1 MGWELRRVRAA
12 VVTFKLS
19 PFALPERRCDNGP
32 DATRPNDERYGETR
46 IEPPQALRARRRDRR
61 RLGGLPGHDPARF
74 RVGIA
79 VPGPDQARGRSER
92 GFGRHFGRG
101 PRRND
106 GGDRTRA
113 RGISRQR
120 PRVQPPSGRTQL
132 DAQGRRRLYRTRR
145 GDPDLRVRSRPLHQ
159 SGTLAHSLSSSRDLG
174 LLPPVRGHARAFHP
188 AQSQRVPAFFDR
200 VRRQAAAH
208 SGRQGRFLRR
218 RLRAPGQ
225 GDPERGARRR
235 GVDGRSRDSARGA
248 EVPRRT
254 RQGLPLQSGR
264 RFGLSPRP
272 RQGPWRRPRRRAD
285 RRRADRAA

>member
-1 MGWELRRVRAA
+1 M
-12 VVTFKLS
+12 T
-19 PFALPERRCDNGP
+19 
-32 DATRPNDERYGETR
+32 
-46 IEPPQALRARRRDRR
+46 
-61 RLGGLPGHDPARF
+61 RLGS

-92 GFGRHFGRG
+92 FFGRHFGRG

-218 RLRAPGQ
+218 RVRALGQ

-248 EVPRRT
+248 EVASARSTRT
-254 RQGLPLQSGR
+254 SAT
-264 RFGLSPRP
+264 
-272 RQGPWRRPRRRAD
+272 RRAKIRPITAATPRTPAAASAPSRSTA
-285 RRRADRAA
+285 RRSGCMTF

>member
-1 MGWELRRVRAA
+1 MA
-12 VVTFKLS
+12 
-19 PFALPERRCDNGP
+19 P
-32 DATRPNDERYGETR
+32 DATRPNDERHCDAL
-46 IEPPQALRARRRDRR
+46 IEPAKTDRARRRERR
-61 RLGGLPGHDPARF
+61 RGGGLPGHDPAWV

-79 VPGPDQARGRSER
+79 VPGPDQARWRSER
-92 GFGRHFGRG
+92 GFGRHFGRR

-132 DAQGRRRLYRTRR
+132 DAQRRRRLHRTRR

-159 SGTLAHSLSSSRDLG
+159 SGTVADSLSSSRDLG

-188 AQSQRVPAFFDR
+188 AQSQRLPAFFDR

-208 SGRQGRFLRR
+208 SGRQGRFRRR

-225 GDPERGARRR
+225 GDPERGA
-235 GVDGRSRDSARGA
+235 
-248 EVPRRT
+248 
-254 RQGLPLQSGR
+254 
-264 RFGLSPRP
+264 
-272 RQGPWRRPRRRAD
+272 
-285 RRRADRAA
+285 